1 MKFLLGIDVGTSGSK
16 AVLISTDGEVRA
28 TATHEYPSLYPH
40 PLWVEQEPEDWWQ
53 ATLKSI
59 SKVLEKA
66 GAAGGDVIAVGLT
79 GQMHGL
85 VMLDRAG
92 DVLRPA
98 ILWNDQRTV
107 KQCEEIETRLG
118 RAERVLELTGN
129 PVLPGFTAPK
139 ILWVAQN
146 EPEIYRRCATVLLPK
161 DYIRYRL
168 TGEYFGDVSDASGT
182 ALFDVQRRCWSS
194 EMVEA
199 LEIPKE
205 WLPEI
210 TESAVAST
218 KISLAGATAS
228 GLTVGTPVAAGG
240 GDQATGAV
248 GTGVVDEGIMAATIG
263 TSGVVF
269 AASEKYRV
277 EPEGKLHAFC
287 SAVPGQWH
295 LMGVMLSAA
304 GSFRWFRD
312 TLGEE
317 EKRIAAESGRD
328 VYDVLVENAQ
338 KSPAGAEGLLFLPYL
353 TGERT
358 PHPDPDARGV
368 FFGLTLRH
376 GKNHMTRSVL
386 EGVSYGLRD
395 SLELMR
401 ELGLPV
407 SQMRASGGG
416 AASPF
421 WRQLLADVFA
431 TEIVTVNCLEGAPYG
446 AALLAGVAV
455 GVWEDVPSACRSVLK
470 LTTSASPNLGL
481 TGLYDDYYERY
492 RSLYPALAPEF
503 KELAKVTAR
512 HGKC

>member
-1 MKFLLGIDVGTSGSK
+1 MKFLLGIDVGTSGCK

-53 ATLKSI
+53 ATRKSI
-59 SKVLEKA
+59 SRVLEKA
-66 GAAGGDVIAVGLT
+66 GGQGGDVIAVGLT

-85 VMLDRAG
+85 VMLDREG
-92 DVLRPA
+92 KVLRPA

-107 KQCEEIETRLG
+107 KQCRAIEERVG
-118 RAERVLELTGN
+118 GAGRVLELTGN
-129 PVLPGFTAPK
+129 QVLPGFTAPK
-139 ILWVAQN
+139 ILWVAEN
-146 EPEIYRRCATVLLPK
+146 EPEVYRQCATVLLPK

-182 ALFDVQRRCWSS
+182 ALFDVQRRRWSS

-199 LEIPKE
+199 LDIPKE

-210 TESAVAST
+210 TESAVASA
-218 KISLAGATAS
+218 KISSVGASAT
-228 GLTVGTPVAAGG
+228 GLLEGTPVAAGG
-240 GDQATGAV
+240 GDQAAGAV
-248 GTGVVDEGIMAATIG
+248 GTGVVDQGIVSATIG

-277 EPEGKLHAFC
+277 EPEGRLHAFC
-287 SAVPGQWH
+287 SAVSGEWH

-304 GSFRWFRD
+304 GSFRWVRD

-328 VYDVLVENAQ
+328 VYDILVENAR

-358 PHPDPDARGV
+358 PHPDPDARCV

-376 GKNHMTRSVL
+376 GKDHMTRSVL

-401 ELGLPV
+401 ELGV
-407 SQMRASGGG
+407 TASQIRASGGG

-446 AALLAGVAV
+446 AALLAGVAA
-455 GVWEDVPSACRSVLK
+455 GVWADVPSACRSVLK
-470 LTTSASPNLGL
+470 LTTSSVPNPGL
-481 TGLYDDYYERY
+481 TGLYDDFYGRY
-492 RSLYPALAPEF
+492 RSLYPALASEF
-503 KELAKVTAR
+503 KELAKVAAR
-512 HGKC
+512 HEKP